1 MIILEDVNL
10 LNLFNDCR
18 IFNFFKY
25 FSNISFMFILIVDI
39 SL

>member
-1 MIILEDVNL
+1 MIILEDINL
-10 LNLFNDCR
+10 LNFNDCR